1 MAVLLAGG
9 GSAVLADQA
18 GVGLPAKATRQWVA
32 SERYLLFPIK
42 NGAPKQRV
50 RLVVDGQAEAPNV
63 MELAPGTPDWWAF
76 RDITDL
82 RGKTITLEADNLP
95 ADNAGWQAIR
105 QGNEIKGGEDIYR
118 ERLRPQFHFSARRGW
133 NNDPN
138 GLAFYGGEYHLF
150 FQHNPYGWSWGN
162 MHWGHATSPDLV
174 HWSEQAEALRPD
186 ALGTMYSGSA
196 VTDWNNTSGLG
207 QGGKPP
213 LVLVYTAAGNP
224 MTQCLAYSRD
234 GRSFTKYAGN
244 PVVTQFTPGNRD
256 PKVRWYEP
264 ARKWVMVLYVGYA
277 DPAKK
282 DAMGKPGRRD
292 TIRFLS
298 STDLKSWQTMS
309 EIEGFYECPDL
320 FPLPLTGD
328 PGGEKWVLTAANSDY
343 MIGRFDGTAFIPET
357 SKLTGQRGEGFYA
370 AQTYS
375 DEPKQRRIQIGWM
388 QAPAPGM
395 AFNQTMSLPLELSLR
410 ATPEG
415 LRLARLPVP
424 ELESL
429 RQKAWHHEALSLQ
442 PGGVNPL
449 AKVRGELLEV
459 RADFEPGAAAETV
472 FTVNGAT
479 VVYDADQ
486 QELTVNGKRN
496 RAPLMAGHERLILY
510 ADRTTL
516 EVFAN
521 DGLVYAPMPVL
532 PPANQVVPAVTVKGG
547 AVKFD
552 TLDAW
557 RLKSAWK

>member
-1 MAVLLAGG
+1 M
-9 GSAVLADQA
+9 
-18 GVGLPAKATRQWVA
+18 
-32 SERYLLFPIK
+32 
-42 NGAPKQRV
+42 
-50 RLVVDGQAEAPNV
+50 
-63 MELAPGTPDWWAF
+63 
-76 RDITDL
+76 
-82 RGKTITLEADNLP
+82 
-95 ADNAGWQAIR
+95 
-105 QGNEIKGGEDIYR
+105 
-118 ERLRPQFHFSARRGW
+118 
-133 NNDPN
+133 
-138 GLAFYGGEYHLF
+138 
-150 FQHNPYGWSWGN
+150 
-162 MHWGHATSPDLV
+162 
-174 HWSEQAEALRPD
+174 
-186 ALGTMYSGSA
+186 
-196 VTDWNNTSGLG
+196 
-207 QGGKPP
+207 
-213 LVLVYTAAGNP
+213 
-224 MTQCLAYSRD
+224 
-234 GRSFTKYAGN
+234 
-244 PVVTQFTPGNRD
+244 
-256 PKVRWYEP
+256 
-264 ARKWVMVLYVGYA
+264 
-277 DPAKK
+277 
-282 DAMGKPGRRD
+282 
-292 TIRFLS
+292 
-298 STDLKSWQTMS
+298 
-309 EIEGFYECPDL
+309 
-320 FPLPLTGD
+320 
-328 PGGEKWVLTAANSDY
+328 
-343 MIGRFDGTAFIPET
+343 
-357 SKLTGQRGEGFYA
+357 TGQRGEGFYA